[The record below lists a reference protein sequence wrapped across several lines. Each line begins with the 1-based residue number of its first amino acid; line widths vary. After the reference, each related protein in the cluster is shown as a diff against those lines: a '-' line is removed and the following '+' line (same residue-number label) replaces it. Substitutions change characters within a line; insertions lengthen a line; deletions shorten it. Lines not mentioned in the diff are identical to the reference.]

1 MMQEMMVMLR
11 KIRKHAIERLHGR
24 RGHLQ
29 LSSLMA
35 TVYPHS
41 GKPGRRRVGTQ
52 EDPIRQTPRRGS
64 GRIQTDCKHEYEMRL
79 DKRGYQ
85 TL

>member
-1 MMQEMMVMLR
+1 MMQEMMVMLW
-11 KIRKHAIERLHGR
+11 KIRKHVIERLHGR

-35 TVYPHS
+35 ASRFHS
-41 GKPGRRRVGTQ
+41 DKTGRYRVAA
-52 EDPIRQTPRRGS
+52 EENSIRQTPRQEPGS
-64 GRIQTDCKHEYEMRL
+64 NQTDCKHGYKTRL
-79 DKRGYQ
+79 DRRGYQ